1 MLHFPK
7 SPHRLLTW
15 RCFGLVLLSFVF
27 FIQRTSFC
35 SLEKHCDISIVQK
48 PTALEQS
55 QAQRNRHMCQPSPND
70 EYVLKRWKRLSFHL
84 CKSKKDDHYHNYM
97 DDDHLCEIFVSFD
110 LCKGKE
116 DPRICL
122 NHSGDPGKRTNI
134 HFVLII
140 TDLKHCYVDK
150 GFETLLCL
158 ITDLK
163 QATFQGLAFAS
174 SRPNTRVRGTSTL
187 ALMICNCPAM
197 CMLCLFY
204 SALKDSKLASHVQ
217 IEITSPSFVKCLIN
231 SSAGNHDVSS
241 NV

>member
-1 MLHFPK
+1 MEKVQF
-7 SPHRLLTW
+7 SPL
-15 RCFGLVLLSFVF
+15 
-27 FIQRTSFC
+27 QRQD
-35 SLEKHCDISIVQK
+35 KRQK
-48 PTALEQS
+48 TK
-55 QAQRNRHMCQPSPND
+55 D
-70 EYVLKRWKRLSFHL
+70 KRWKRLSFEI
-84 CKSKKDDHYHNYM
+84 CKGKTKDKKWKR
-97 DDDHLCEIFVSFD
+97 LSFD
-110 LCKGKE
+110 LCKGKK

-122 NHSGDPGKRTNI
+122 NHSRDPGTRTKI
-134 HFVLII
+134 HIVSII